1 MASEQASMVAPSKP
15 AWEVLFAHA
24 LTAIGEISSHGRANP
39 FWTFGGGTAL
49 MLQYGHRLSKDID
62 IFVPDPQSLGFVTP
76 RLSAVMEEITNDYVD
91 VEAANYV
98 KLFLPEGEI
107 DFIAAPNLTSP
118 GFTIRTVL
126 GQEANVETPVEIVT
140 KKLWHRGDRI
150 TGRDIFDFALVA
162 QRERDELILNKGF
175 LIRHAN
181 AIIEQIEL
189 RREPLR
195 IQYDAVDALNFEL
208 NYDDAMAILRDFLV
222 GLLAH

>member
-1 MASEQASMVAPSKP
+1 MESEQASMVTPVKP
-15 AWEVLFAHA
+15 AWEVLFEHA
-24 LTAIGEISSHGRANP
+24 LVAIGEISRHGRADP

-76 RLSAVMEEITNDYVD
+76 RLSSVMEEITSDY

-107 DFIAAPNLTSP
+107 DFIAAPNLTFP
-118 GFTIRTVL
+118 GFEIRTVL
-126 GQEANVETPVEIVT
+126 GRQVKVETPAEIVV

-150 TGRDIFDFALVA
+150 TGRDIFDVALVA
-162 QRERDELILNKGF
+162 RRERDELFRNKDF
-175 LIRHAN
+175 LIRHAS
-181 AIIEQIEL
+181 ALVEQINL

-195 IQYDAVDALNFEL
+195 VQYEAIDALNYEL
-208 NYDDAMAILRDFLV
+208 KFDDAIVILRDFLA
-222 GLLAH
+222 GLLGH